1 MSDPKKWMPPF
12 ASGKLVS
19 TYEPLYYYWKELKES
34 GEEEFL
40 EKSMLNE
47 DDYRKVAELAQ
58 SSSNLYDI
66 LDALKEA
73 FKERISPEYAVKALR
88 RYGVNVDED
97 SAVEILAGLLA
108 SWAIEAAEKWGMI
121 RLRER

>member
-1 MSDPKKWMPPF
+1 MPPF
-12 ASGKLVS
+12 ASGKLAS

-34 GEEEFL
+34 GEEELL
-40 EKSMLNE
+40 ERSTLNE
-47 DDYRKVAELAQ
+47 DDYRKVIEVSQ
-58 SSSNLYDI
+58 KSSNVYDI
-66 LDALKEA
+66 LEALKEA
-73 FKERISPEYAVKALR
+73 FKERISPKHAAKALR
-88 RYGVNVDED
+88 IYGVDVDED

>member
-1 MSDPKKWMPPF
+1 MSDPEKWMPPF
-12 ASGKLVS
+12 ASGKLAS
-19 TYEPLYYYWKELKES
+19 SYKPLYYYWKELKES
-34 GEEEFL
+34 GEEELL
-40 EKSMLNE
+40 EKSTLNE

-58 SSSNLYDI
+58 NSSNVYDI
-66 LDALKEA
+66 LESLKES
-73 FKERISPEYAVKALR
+73 FKERISPEHAVKALR